1 MKRTNWEITHCWVK
15 AHAGI
20 LGNESADMLAK
31 KAATNGLLTV
41 DYNRIPK
48 SVVSRELEEE
58 GVKKWQRN
66 WSQTTKGSTT
76 KEYFPN
82 IQERLKMK
90 INLTQNLTAILTGHG
105 KTEAYLHRFK
115 TIKEPTCPCGTAEQT
130 TDHVI
135 FDCAMLTKEREKLKT
150 SAQQKDRWPTNKQ
163 KLLRKHYKDFVK
175 FINDIPLDKL
185 TSEIRTNH

>member
-1 MKRTNWEITHCWVK
+1 MKRTSWEITLCWVK
-15 AHAGI
+15 AHVGI
-20 LGNESADMLAK
+20 LGNELMDILAK
-31 KAATNGLLTV
+31 KAAMNELLTV

-58 GVKKWQRN
+58 SVKKWQRN
-66 WSQTTKGSTT
+66 WSQTTKGSTM

-90 INLTQNLTAILTGHG
+90 INLTQNVTDILTGRG
-105 KTEAYLHRFK
+105 KTKAYLHRCK
-115 TIKEPTCPCGTAEQT
+115 IIKEPTCPCGTAEQT
-130 TDHVI
+130 TYHVI

-163 KLLRKHYKDFVK
+163 KLLRKHYRDFVK
-175 FINDIPLDKL
+175 FINDIPFDKL
-185 TSEIRTNH
+185 TS